1 MLSREINSFLFFDKL
16 KKLSILSK
24 NLYFTSWYSMT
35 KKEFMLQV
43 IAFLPDWKMG
53 WGLKPLIENNQL
65 EPDVFEK
72 LYQIFRENVHSTYS
86 QYEKLQFK
94 ERLLNSE
101 ALKLQE
107 RAQSESDQVDLEAMF
122 ETL

>member
-1 MLSREINSFLFFDKL
+1 
-16 KKLSILSK
+16 
-24 NLYFTSWYSMT
+24 
-35 KKEFMLQV
+35 MLQV

-53 WGLKPLIENNQL
+53 WGLKPLIE
-65 EPDVFEK
+65 
-72 LYQIFRENVHSTYS
+72 IFRENVHSTYS

-107 RAQSESDQVDLEAMF
+107 RAQNESDQVDLEAMF

>member
-1 MLSREINSFLFFDKL
+1 
-16 KKLSILSK
+16 
-24 NLYFTSWYSMT
+24 MT

-53 WGLKPLIENNQL
+53 WGL
-65 EPDVFEK
+65 
-72 LYQIFRENVHSTYS
+72 RENVHSTYS

-107 RAQSESDQVDLEAMF
+107 RAQNESDQVDLEAMF